1 MNVTYARIYADKEG
15 ESHIE
20 DLEVAFV
27 PTDFAPPAPPLNL
40 SPFWP
45 AARLGFL
52 NAPAGW
58 CGDWHPTPCRQYVI
72 YLAGVIEGEVSD
84 GTVRRFG
91 PGSVTLLEDTTG
103 KGHRS
108 RVIGDED
115 AVTVIVQLD

>member
-1 MNVTYARIYADKEG
+1 MSVTYARIYADEDG
-15 ESHIE
+15 ETHIE
-20 DLEVAFV
+20 DLEVALEQA
-27 PTDFAPPAPPLNL
+27 DYAPPAPPLHL
-40 SPFWP
+40 SSLLPV
-45 AARLGFL
+45 ARLGYL
-52 NAPAGW
+52 SAPAGW
-58 CGDWHPTPCRQYVI
+58 CGDWHPAPCRQYVI

>member
-1 MNVTYARIYADKEG
+1 VSITYARIYADEEG

-20 DLEVAFV
+20 DLEVSFV

-40 SPFWP
+40 SAFRPVS
-45 AARLGFL
+45 RLGYL
-52 NAPAGW
+52 SAPAGW
-58 CGDWHPTPCRQYVI
+58 CGDWHPAPCRQYVI
-72 YLAGVIEGEVSD
+72 YLAGMIEGETSD

-103 KGHRS
+103 NGHRS